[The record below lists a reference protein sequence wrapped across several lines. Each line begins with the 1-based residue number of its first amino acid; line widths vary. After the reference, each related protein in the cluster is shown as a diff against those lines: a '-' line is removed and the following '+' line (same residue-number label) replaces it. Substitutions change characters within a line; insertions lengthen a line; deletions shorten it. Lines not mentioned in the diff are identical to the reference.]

1 METMSWKLMK
11 ILTALKTQNFPFLK
25 THFKNMR
32 LEQLETQWK
41 RIDNKEIQGGF
52 HSIRIS
58 PDSIPDL
65 YIGFDRDGLRNLI
78 LSIPK
83 PHSFRF
89 KGVAKQN
96 LSIDFFEESNHIV
109 IKLVSSVY
117 SDLFNDLILSLYKRI
132 CYMSNAEDYGNEL
145 IKAFYRWSGFFTDY
159 TTNGLTDDVI
169 KGLFGELTL
178 LKELVKQSDSFS
190 IDEVLESWKGPF
202 DARNDF
208 ESDTKC
214 TEVKTKEET
223 KTEVRI
229 SSEFQLTLTPD
240 KSLSLC
246 IVSVSVNHEEGLTIS
261 ELIDSVKELISE
273 RNGEMGILINAL
285 LQKGLFGGSLPL
297 YDHLKFKPLEMSFYD
312 CSADNFPKITSQNIT
327 LGIFEVSYNL
337 RISQLEEFKI
347 SQIKL

>member
-1 METMSWKLMK
+1 
-11 ILTALKTQNFPFLK
+11 
-25 THFKNMR
+25 MR
-32 LEQLETQWK
+32 LEQLEAQWK
-41 RIDNKEIQGGF
+41 RIDNKKIEGGF

-65 YIGFDRDGLRNLI
+65 YLGFDSEGLRNLI

-109 IKLVSSVY
+109 IKLISSVY

-132 CYMSNAEDYGNEL
+132 CYMSIAEEYGNEL
-145 IKAFYRWSGFFTDY
+145 IKAFYRWSGFFTDHA
-159 TTNGLTDDVI
+159 TNGLTDDII

-178 LKELVKQSDSFS
+178 LKEMVKQSDSFS
-190 IDEVLESWKGPF
+190 IDAVLESWKGPY
-202 DARNDF
+202 DAKNDF
-208 ESDTKC
+208 ESDEKC

-223 KTEVRI
+223 KNEVRI

-246 IVSVSVNHEEGLTIS
+246 IVSVSVNHANGLTIS
-261 ELIDSVKELISE
+261 ELIDSVKELVSE

-285 LQKGLFGGSLPL
+285 LQKGLFGSSLPL
-297 YDHLKFKPLEMSFYD
+297 YDHLKFKPLEMTFYN
-312 CSADNFPKITSQNIT
+312 CSADTFPKITTQNLA

-347 SQIKL
+347 SEIKL